1 MEQKQAEWYTVCHRD
16 ALIKNSG
23 VCVLWGHEQVAIFYC
38 HRSDSLYAVENYDP
52 IERII
57 VTTLHFIKKL
67 QEHN

>member
-38 HRSDSLYAVENYDP
+38 HRSDSLYAVENYRSYRGGQCAITRDHW
-52 IERII
+52 
-57 VTTLHFIKKL
+57 LDW
-67 QEHN
+67 